1 MAVHLLSGVVIPEQC
16 GTASKILTNTL
27 IPGRKQRPLPLVS
40 GCLRAKGPVRPR
52 H

>member
-16 GTASKILTNTL
+16 GDGVEDLNQHTHPGEETTTA
-27 IPGRKQRPLPLVS
+27 PLS
-40 GCLRAKGPVRPR
+40 EGCLRAKGPVRPR